1 MKKSLIITICVL
13 AAGIIA
19 AFYFLR
25 RGNSENIA
33 DPFSIVSEKTAMV
46 VESTDIRSLFNFI
59 SSGSGIMGEMS
70 SIKEFSPF
78 FSKLNFMTNQ
88 INRPEYGQF
97 VENNKVLLSVQSFGD
112 KTEMML
118 SLADPH
124 SVKESDL
131 RDCFVDSAIVK
142 VTERIADNHHI
153 YAILYP
159 SSEGEDIIYSAI
171 ESGLVVFSSS
181 QEMLVEA
188 FARKDSDIDFRKV
201 KGVSRL
207 LGISSSKNDK
217 MYLAYDNLT
226 DIIKP
231 MFGEENKQLA
241 VKIGLLASSSFVDM
255 NLKEDAFLFNG
266 YTESTDE
273 KEFLYGYKS
282 ASSAEMHSFRFLP
295 TTTGFFET
303 TIYDPIEFSSSF
315 EGASDATKTLASLL
329 KDQIRGEI
337 TKAYIDIKGRELS
350 DNRIMLYEL
359 SDPEYAKSLFL
370 DEFGKEGRG
379 ERMSFKPDD
388 QLVIP
393 IYRTAFEG
401 FGKMITSKMFWEKDS
416 YFSFYD
422 NYLITGSSYA
432 TISKLLYDN
441 ILNST
446 LGNDII
452 YRGFEAS
459 LPSVS
464 GYFLYFS
471 PLHGIDYLSSFLS
484 DKGKEFVKINRSSIN
499 KISAVGYQ
507 LSSRNDMI
515 YNSVSVQYKE
525 DISFESATEWETLLD
540 TVAAIKPFFFTNH
553 NTGAKE
559 IFVQDLKNN
568 IYLINAS
575 GRILWKV
582 PLRERVNGSVYMVDI
597 YKNNKYQLL
606 FAGKEYLH
614 IIDRNGNYVD
624 RFPVKM
630 RAEASNTLALF
641 DYDNNKEYRLLIAGV
656 DNQIYAYDKTG
667 NVVKGW
673 KGFKTA
679 SNVTSEISWMRSSG
693 KDYLVVTDKNS
704 VYFLDRTGNKRL
716 TLKESVTRAPGSA
729 LRLVTGSPANVI
741 LTAPDGTIQ
750 KISFDGSVKK
760 QQIREFS
767 ENHSFDTFDIDG
779 NGTTEYIFIDNGV
792 LYLYDNKGKELFTKQ
807 FGSGNLVGPITFTF
821 SSTNK
826 KIGVY
831 SIDDNLIY
839 LEDKKGEIIEGFT
852 LRGASLFSI
861 GKLSNGNKWNL
872 IVGGTDRFLYNY
884 KID

>member
-118 SLADPH
+118 SLAVPH

-241 VKIGLLASSSFVDM
+241 EKIGLLASSSFVDM

-315 EGASDATKTLASLL
+315 EGAS
-329 KDQIRGEI
+329 
-337 TKAYIDIKGRELS
+337 
-350 DNRIMLYEL
+350 
-359 SDPEYAKSLFL
+359 
-370 DEFGKEGRG
+370 
-379 ERMSFKPDD
+379 
-388 QLVIP
+388 
-393 IYRTAFEG
+393 
-401 FGKMITSKMFWEKDS
+401 
-416 YFSFYD
+416 
-422 NYLITGSSYA
+422 
-432 TISKLLYDN
+432 
-441 ILNST
+441 
-446 LGNDII
+446 
-452 YRGFEAS
+452 
-459 LPSVS
+459 
-464 GYFLYFS
+464 
-471 PLHGIDYLSSFLS
+471 
-484 DKGKEFVKINRSSIN
+484 
-499 KISAVGYQ
+499 
-507 LSSRNDMI
+507 
-515 YNSVSVQYKE
+515 
-525 DISFESATEWETLLD
+525 
-540 TVAAIKPFFFTNH
+540 
-553 NTGAKE
+553 
-559 IFVQDLKNN
+559 
-568 IYLINAS
+568 
-575 GRILWKV
+575 
-582 PLRERVNGSVYMVDI
+582 
-597 YKNNKYQLL
+597 
-606 FAGKEYLH
+606 
-614 IIDRNGNYVD
+614 
-624 RFPVKM
+624 
-630 RAEASNTLALF
+630 
-641 DYDNNKEYRLLIAGV
+641 
-656 DNQIYAYDKTG
+656 
-667 NVVKGW
+667 
-673 KGFKTA
+673 
-679 SNVTSEISWMRSSG
+679 
-693 KDYLVVTDKNS
+693 
-704 VYFLDRTGNKRL
+704 
-716 TLKESVTRAPGSA
+716 
-729 LRLVTGSPANVI
+729 
-741 LTAPDGTIQ
+741 
-750 KISFDGSVKK
+750 
-760 QQIREFS
+760 
-767 ENHSFDTFDIDG
+767 
-779 NGTTEYIFIDNGV
+779 
-792 LYLYDNKGKELFTKQ
+792 
-807 FGSGNLVGPITFTF
+807 
-821 SSTNK
+821 
-826 KIGVY
+826 
-831 SIDDNLIY
+831 
-839 LEDKKGEIIEGFT
+839 
-852 LRGASLFSI
+852 
-861 GKLSNGNKWNL
+861 
-872 IVGGTDRFLYNY
+872 
-884 KID
+884 